1 MLVKQDQPVSQV
13 EIAQLKPLDRFPSCV
28 SIRLHSTP
36 VPHEESSRSVLIS
49 TTPQQPVVLETDLS
63 LTIRFGEQEIKVPG
77 GQVWFGLKR
86 GQLRLK
92 LENGRIPLEKVALI
106 APLELAIEVEDQQES
121 GASGELNL
129 SLTGVFQPDPAA
141 MGSGVGVK
149 GGFTSKKGTKV
160 KHKVHQCING
170 GTEVEPNWIF
180 ESKVEEQIL
189 VGQRTQEKLG
199 TVEISTNPCQVKA
212 TFEVSGQ
219 VDIRLTR
226 ASGLWVSDIGRNK
239 AALIERLFFLRFI
252 APKLQPY
259 LSQVE
264 VQL

>member
-1 MLVKQDQPVSQV
+1 MLARPDQPASQV
-13 EIAQLKPLDRFPSCV
+13 EIAQPKPLDRFPSCV

-36 VPHEESSRSVLIS
+36 VPQDESSKSILIS
-49 TTPQQPVVLETDLS
+49 TPSQQAVVSEADLS

-92 LENGRIPLEKVALI
+92 LENGRIPLEKVDLI
-106 APLELAIEVEDQQES
+106 APLELAVEVEDQQES
-121 GASGELNL
+121 GTSGELNL
-129 SLTGVFQPDPAA
+129 SLTGAVQPDPSVTVGGA
-141 MGSGVGVK
+141 GVK
-149 GGFTSKKGTKV
+149 GGFTNKKSTKL
-160 KHKVHQCING
+160 KHKVHQCISG

-199 TVEISTNPCQVKA
+199 TVEITINPCQVKA

-226 ASGLWVSDIGRNK
+226 SSSLWVSDIGRNK
-239 AALIERLFFLRFI
+239 AALIERVFFLRFI